1 MKIKTLIIMGLLS
14 TTGSNLSAQD
24 EKIDKRRDSRVE
36 GIFQLGTIHI

>member
-24 EKIDKRRDSRVE
+24 EKLTKEEI
-36 GIFQLGTIHI
+36 QLGTIHI